1 MMKRIKIGKRW
12 VGDGEACFIIAEA
25 GSNHNGNL
33 EQAKKLIEIAAE
45 AGADAVKFQ
54 TFRAPKLYPKN
65 AGISN
70 YLGVDRQIYDI
81 IAEMEMPYDWIP
93 ELAEQCGRHGVE
105 FISSPFD
112 EESSDRL
119 ESFLPA
125 YKIASYEMT
134 HLPLVRHIAGKG
146 KPVIISTAAANLDEV
161 AETVAAFGETGNE
174 QLVLLQCT
182 ASYPAPLDSLNLR
195 AIQTLRQEFNVPT
208 GLSDHSRDP
217 FLAPLVAVALG
228 ACAIEKHFT
237 FSNSLPGPDHKFAVE
252 PHELRELVRRIREV
266 EKALGDGR
274 KEFLAVEE
282 ELRVF
287 ARRSIFATRL
297 ITART
302 KLTKDDIAV
311 LRCGQ
316 LGAGLPPKAFEGLLG
331 RIAARDIEVG
341 SLICLN
347 DLDE

>member
-1 MMKRIKIGKRW
+1 MKRIKIGKRW

-65 AGISN
+65 AGVSD
-70 YLGVDRQIYDI
+70 YLGVQRQIYDI

-93 ELAEQCGRHGVE
+93 ELAEKCAQHGVE

-112 EESSDRL
+112 EESVDRL
-119 ESFLPA
+119 EPFVPA
-125 YKIASYEMT
+125 FKIASYEMT
-134 HLPLVRHIAGKG
+134 HLPLVRYVANKM
-146 KPVIISTAAANLDEV
+146 KPVIISTGASNLAEV
-161 AETVAAFGETGNE
+161 SETVTAFRETGNE
-174 QLVLLQCT
+174 QLILMQCT
-182 ASYPAPLDSLNLR
+182 ASYPAPLDSVNIR
-195 AIQTLRQEFNVPT
+195 TIQTMRREFDVPV
-208 GLSDHSRDP
+208 GLSDHSLDP
-217 FLAPLVAVALG
+217 FLVPVVAVSLG

-252 PHELRELVRRIREV
+252 PPGLHKMVRRIREA
-266 EKALGDGR
+266 EQALGDGR
-274 KEFLAVEE
+274 KESSPLEE
-282 ELRVF
+282 ELRAF
-287 ARRSIFATRL
+287 ARRSIFATRA
-297 ITART
+297 ITAGT

-316 LGAGLPPKAFEGLLG
+316 LGSGLPPKAFEELLG
-331 RIAARDIEVG
+331 RITAREIEDG
-341 SLICLN
+341 SLIRLD
-347 DLDE
+347 DLA